1 MPPLSQSAP
10 EDAFDASIL
19 TLQANFSSGLTLL
32 TAASTPSDFLRA
44 TDGPFA
50 ELKEL
55 VAQHTSIEDRPQF
68 QPLVPPDQIVKEIVQ
83 KIWGHSS
90 IEAVGGIG
98 DILDKGLIT
107 DDLSLEG
114 ASVALHCLE
123 YLKAPCS
130 FFRSLHC
137 RLRPE
142 EGEVPPR
149 SHEEIPFTQ
158 SH

>member
-1 MPPLSQSAP
+1 LKKFSVPLNQKSPLEQDIALKMPPLSQNAS

-19 TLQANFSSGLTLL
+19 TLQANVSSGMTLL
-32 TAASTPSDFLRA
+32 TAASTANHFLRA

-55 VAQHTSIEDRPQF
+55 VAQHTSIENTPQF

-90 IEAVGGIG
+90 IEAVGDIG
-98 DILDKGLIT
+98 DILDKGLVT

-114 ASVALHCLE
+114 ALLSPLLYTV
-123 YLKAPCS
+123 
-130 FFRSLHC
+130 
-137 RLRPE
+137 
-142 EGEVPPR
+142 
-149 SHEEIPFTQ
+149 
-158 SH
+158 